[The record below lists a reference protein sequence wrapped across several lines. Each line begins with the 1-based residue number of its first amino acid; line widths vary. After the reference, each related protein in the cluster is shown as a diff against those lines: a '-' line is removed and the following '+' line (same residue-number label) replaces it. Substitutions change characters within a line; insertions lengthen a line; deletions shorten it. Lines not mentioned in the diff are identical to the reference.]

1 MEGDKNWA
9 NLQADLLIAIVER
22 LSCLQ
27 DFIGLTAVC
36 KSWNLSTKDY
46 KPLLPPKYPLLL
58 LAEDVVPGSII
69 SDGEFDSDG
78 SYSDVSIHYF
88 YYEDD
93 DDDDEDDVDDN
104 SQTDDSVHSNNGG
117 GGGGDGDG
125 DGDNNYDGVWPYDRY
140 DHRNNS
146 IGSNRGLYSLSSGR
160 TYKIELPEAAGRLIL
175 GANYGWLLTLGRD
188 LQIHLLHPL
197 LRYQIPLPPMLTFP
211 AQYRNGTP
219 QERFDMFIHKV
230 AMSSKVATKDAVN
243 LLHDTRI
250 LTPPPIVMVCYGGC
264 GFHSLAYCRFGD
276 KEWTGVEIQSRPTD
290 DIVYHKGRFYTV
302 NNGGEVF
309 VCDIQNGCERPRA
322 TKIASLPF
330 ETFQDRKYLVESVSG
345 STLFLLVHCCKYK
358 IFYPLPRRSKY
369 RTTNFLVWKME
380 IQDCDD
386 CLEIPSCTL
395 TKENNIGNQAIFVG
409 RNTSVSISPSET
421 VRPNCIYFTDDRTD
435 CYHRVG
441 GGHDMG
447 IFSMEDRTIEP
458 HFSGKSIHF
467 ISPPLWYI

>member
-9 NLQADLLIAIVER
+9 NLPADILIAIVER
-22 LSCLQ
+22 LSCLH
-27 DFIGLTAVC
+27 DFTGLTAVC
-36 KSWNLSTKDY
+36 KSWNSGTKDY

-69 SDGEFDSDG
+69 SDGEFDSDS
-78 SYSDVSIHYF
+78 SYST
-88 YYEDD
+88 
-93 DDDDEDDVDDN
+93 DN
-104 SQTDDSVHSNNGG
+104 L
-117 GGGGDGDG
+117 
-125 DGDNNYDGVWPYDRY
+125 R
-140 DHRNNS
+140 
-146 IGSNRGLYSLSSGR
+146 R